1 MKVDLIIYNAAQLV
15 TCAGGGKPKRLA
27 QMRDVGLIADGA
39 AAIKGGI
46 IEAVGTGAEI
56 FREFEAE
63 NAIDAGGKVVCPA
76 FVDPHTH
83 IVFAGDRIN
92 EFELKIKGAD
102 YLEIMAAGGGI
113 LNTAQKTRAA
123 SLRELVEQ
131 SAARLDKMLAHG
143 TATAEIKTGYGLDT
157 ETELKMLQAIEELD
171 RNHAVDLLATFLPAH
186 AVPSEYK
193 ENPDEYVDLIC
204 DEMLPLAFRWY
215 QASFYRNGFD
225 SGWTFYTPSTVQK
238 EDENSS
244 PAQKPLFVDVFCEK
258 NAFNLEQ
265 SRRVLETAK
274 SLGFKLKAHVD
285 EFTNLGGARG
295 AIGLGATSID
305 HLDATSDDEIRL
317 LAESETI
324 GIVTPTVNFNFG
336 SAHFADARKMI
347 DAGCA
352 IALSTDYNPGSAP
365 CPSQPTAMAIA
376 CRYQKLL
383 PSEAFNAVTINAA
396 FGLGAGEKT
405 GSLEAGKQADFLI
418 LDTKD
423 YREIA
428 YEFGSNFVETV
439 VKNGKVV
446 YSNAAVYR
454 SEAERKI

>member
-1 MKVDLIIYNAAQLV
+1 MKVDLIIYNAGQLV
-15 TCAGGGKPKRLA
+15 TCASEEKPKRLA
-27 QMRDVGLIADGA
+27 QMRDAGLIAGGA
-39 AAIKGGI
+39 AAIQDGI
-46 IEAVGTGAEI
+46 ISAVGTNAEI
-56 FREFEAE
+56 FDDFEAE
-63 NAIDAGGKVVCPA
+63 NTINAAGKVVCPA

-92 EFELKIKGAD
+92 EFEMKIKGAD

-113 LNTAQKTRAA
+113 LNTAKKTRAA
-123 SLRELVEQ
+123 SLADLVEQ
-131 SAARLDKMLAHG
+131 SSARLDKMLAHG

-157 ETELKMLQAIEELD
+157 ETELKMLQAVEELD
-171 RNHAVDLLATFLPAH
+171 RNHAVDLMATFLPAH
-186 AVPSEYK
+186 AVPPEYK
-193 ENPDEYVDLIC
+193 KNPDEYVDLIC
-204 DEMLPLAFRWY
+204 GEMLPLASRWY
-215 QASFYRNGFD
+215 EMSFYRNGID
-225 SGWTFYTPSTVQK
+225 TGWTFNTPPPAVQK
-238 EDENSS
+238 DIKKF
-244 PAQKPLFVDVFCEK
+244 ALRHKPLFVDVFCEK

-265 SRRVLETAK
+265 SRRILETAK

-285 EFTNLGGARG
+285 EFTNLGCARA

-305 HLDATSDDEIRL
+305 HLDATSDEEIRL
-317 LAESETI
+317 LAESDTI

-336 SAHFADARKMI
+336 AAHFADARKMI

-365 CPSQPTAMAIA
+365 CPSQTMAMAIA

-383 PSEAFNAVTINAA
+383 PAEAFNAVTINAA
-396 FGLGAGEKT
+396 FGLGLGEKT
-405 GSLEAGKQADFLI
+405 GSLEVGKQADFLI

-439 VKNGKVV
+439 IKNGRVV
-446 YSNAAVYR
+446 FNG
-454 SEAERKI
+454 